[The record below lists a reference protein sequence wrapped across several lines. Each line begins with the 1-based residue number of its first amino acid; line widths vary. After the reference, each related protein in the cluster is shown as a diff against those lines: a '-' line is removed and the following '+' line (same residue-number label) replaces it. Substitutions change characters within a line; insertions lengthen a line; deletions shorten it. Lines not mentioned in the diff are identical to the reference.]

1 MSRNI
6 NEILGSENE
15 LYRSMGDSWKS
26 TLRCASPGIINSFD
40 ATTQT
45 CTVQL
50 ALREEVTNE
59 DYTKQWMNI
68 PLLLDVPICIPRAGG
83 FALTLNIKKGDECL
97 IIFSDMC
104 LDAWFSLSG
113 IQNQLEKRRHSLS
126 DAICIPGLYSQP
138 NVIPN
143 YSTDSMQLRNLSG
156 SQYIEIKDDGIN
168 IVGDVKINGTS
179 I

>member
-1 MSRNI
+1 MHRPTWGNYCSSIELRGDNFSRNI

-83 FALTLNIKKGDECL
+83 FALTLNIIAIYLTQVCL
-97 IIFSDMC
+97 QI
-104 LDAWFSLSG
+104 
-113 IQNQLEKRRHSLS
+113 
-126 DAICIPGLYSQP
+126 
-138 NVIPN
+138 
-143 YSTDSMQLRNLSG
+143 
-156 SQYIEIKDDGIN
+156 
-168 IVGDVKINGTS
+168 
-179 I
+179 